1 MNILCL
7 NLATAIKMS
16 ILSVTLWYIIIF
28 FSSWGR
34 YKYIFL
40 WLCCDLPQLSCS
52 LSHTFAHM
60 HCNLPLLH

>member
-1 MNILCL
+1 MFE
-7 NLATAIKMS
+7 
-16 ILSVTLWYIIIF
+16 LSNSNKDEHPERNTVVHNYF